1 MIALKSYLE
10 MRERTSSPHII
21 NEQLYKKAT
30 KGAMKHLA
38 KSLGS
43 GIRAGVLS
51 LPLAN
56 Y

>member
-1 MIALKSYLE
+1 
-10 MRERTSSPHII
+10 MRECTSSPHII
-21 NEQLYKKAT
+21 NEQLYKKALQQE
-30 KGAMKHLA
+30 AMKHLA

-51 LPLAN
+51 LPTLAN